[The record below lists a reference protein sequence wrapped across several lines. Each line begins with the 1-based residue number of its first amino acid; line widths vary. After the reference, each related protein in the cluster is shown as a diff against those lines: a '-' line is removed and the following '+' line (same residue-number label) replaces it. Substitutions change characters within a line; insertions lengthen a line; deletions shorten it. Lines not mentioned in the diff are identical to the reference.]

1 MHRRAS
7 VDPPGC
13 NRRQSSNSVPN
24 HSDDVQQQYLM
35 HCSAIRYEMTY
46 RVAML
51 PTFFLAVCLGFA
63 RLSQAQS
70 LAECQAL
77 TDHYLEKHHKEASPY
92 TGSNLL
98 YFLHVPRTAGR
109 TFHSCLLKLGV
120 PPALRCPKAYD
131 HLRITNMSR
140 PNCYLLSSHDDFSVV
155 SMLPPDVA
163 VLTQL
168 RDPVDRFLSAYEFA
182 VEVASRALKRPK
194 TYRRRVGRI
203 ATDDVWPWSYLVPF
217 FTEDLKAKVPVAQ
230 AKELP
235 PGGVWAEME
244 NKAGAYFFNKVT
256 NQTKES
262 LTEAEAALGIVPM
275 LDPYDNELVI
285 SLKDFAKH
293 PIASELL
300 HNGATFQVLGITNY
314 SHWGDAGGFRA
325 CLLRYDHLRSQLL
338 EVAKNR
344 VQHFTHVG
352 TTDRLHE
359 SAASALVSMGLSVD
373 SPAYG
378 GGDEEVA
385 GRRSV
390 GVKLEQSANRTSGLG
405 GGGRGAG
412 YALGNSGLDSQVAA
426 RLKILAKLIR
436 EARRKLQN
444 AQKELVNAQKSDADP
459 SIVKMLQGEVDT
471 ARNQLI
477 EAQERLANLRERLPA
492 DLGGAESADLSVSDL
507 SVGHE
512 ARRRL
517 LQEDAGSSQQQQQQ
531 QQQEGSGTSAGSAD
545 GATGAAGSSED
556 TAEGLGKVDEVAEQR
571 RRLASKVTLRTV
583 DALGY
588 QLDPEYRK
596 IPRTTL
602 GLEFLR
608 CANRAQERS
617 VSRRDQSLAVLQT
630 ADGRHVT
637 FSKAARNRIPQE
649 VLDLIRSYNTMDTAL
664 HKVGLSLLD
673 QHIAEQKAENL
684 YQDVPKEDVE
694 SLASEQGQQ
703 MQAMKSGGKAN
714 GDELR

>member
-1 MHRRAS
+1 
-7 VDPPGC
+7 
-13 NRRQSSNSVPN
+13 
-24 HSDDVQQQYLM
+24 
-35 HCSAIRYEMTY
+35 MTY
-46 RVAML
+46 MVAML
-51 PTFFLAVCLGFA
+51 LTLFLAVCIGFA

-109 TFHSCLLKLGV
+109 TFQSCLLKMGV

-131 HLRITNMSR
+131 HLRITNMSK

-182 VEVASRALKRPK
+182 VEVASRSLKRPRN
-194 TYRRRVGRI
+194 YRRRVGRI
-203 ATDDVWPWSYLVPF
+203 ATEDVWPWSYLVPF
-217 FTEDLKAKVPVAQ
+217 FAQDLQAKVPAAQ
-230 AKELP
+230 AKVLP
-235 PGGVWAEME
+235 PGGVWSEME
-244 NKAGAYFFNKVT
+244 NKTGAYFFNRVT

-262 LTEAEAALGIVPM
+262 LTEAEAAQGILPM
-275 LDPYDNELVI
+275 LDSYDNELVM

-325 CLLRYDHLRSQLL
+325 CLLRYDHLRSQML

-344 VQHFTHVG
+344 VQRFTHVG

-359 SAASALVSMGLSVD
+359 SAAAALVSMGLSVN
-373 SPAYG
+373 SAAYS

-385 GRRSV
+385 GRRGV
-390 GVKLEQSANRTSGLG
+390 GVQHRQSGNGNAGPG
-405 GGGRGAG
+405 GGDRAAVDDLSNRG
-412 YALGNSGLDSQVAA
+412 LNSEAA
-426 RLKILAKLIR
+426 AKLQLLAKLIR
-436 EARRKLQN
+436 EARRRLQN
-444 AQKELVNAQKSDADP
+444 SQKELVDAQKSDSDP
-459 SIVKMLQGEVDT
+459 SIVKMLQDKVDS
-471 ARNQLI
+471 ARNELI
-477 EAQERLANLRERLPA
+477 DAQERLASVRETLPA
-492 DLGGAESADLSVSDL
+492 NLGGAERADIGVSDL
-507 SVGHE
+507 SVGHA

-517 LQEDAGSSQQQQQQ
+517 LHEDAGASQQQQQQ
-531 QQQEGSGTSAGSAD
+531 QQGSGTATGTAD
-545 GATGAAGSSED
+545 GATGAAGTTEG
-556 TAEGLGKVDEVAEQR
+556 TAEGLGTADEMAEQR
-571 RRLASKVTLRTV
+571 RRLASKVTLQTV
-583 DALGY
+583 DAFGY
-588 QLDPEYRK
+588 QLDLEYRK
-596 IPRTTL
+596 IPNTNV
-602 GLEFLR
+602 GMEFVR

-617 VSRRDQSLAVLQT
+617 TSRRDQSLAVLRT

-637 FSKAARNRIPQE
+637 FSKATRRRIPQE

-673 QHIAEQKAENL
+673 QRIAEQKAENL
-684 YQDVPKEDVE
+684 YQEVPKEEADP
-694 SLASEQGQQ
+694 SLVARRMQR
-703 MQAMKSGGKAN
+703 MQAARAGGKAS